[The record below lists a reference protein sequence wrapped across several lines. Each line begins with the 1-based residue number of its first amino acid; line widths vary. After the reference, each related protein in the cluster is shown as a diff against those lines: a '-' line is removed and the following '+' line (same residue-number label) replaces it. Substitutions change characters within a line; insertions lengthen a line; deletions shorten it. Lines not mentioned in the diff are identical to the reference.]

1 MRPIGRITVIKMST
15 QLADHGSLAERGLMA
30 RAVVVLVMTMMC
42 ANLFSGCMRTE
53 TQRGIGTSS
62 SEPTPQNASS
72 PSLPAN
78 QSSDTVDFNHYVGW
92 IHGECLGIKNA
103 DIHPGTVVHVISLEK
118 PQSVRKA
125 AIIGGATSGNECP
138 ALLPDRM
145 KVNQRKGR
153 FFYRLDLPT
162 GTDFMAIGVIDLKVK
177 MISAD
182 GTIRIDLTRD
192 GTAAIAA
199 SCQTGEGVRFYLAP
213 GDPSGQGRLWS
224 DYYYLGYDTKPTCR
238 D

>member
-1 MRPIGRITVIKMST
+1 
-15 QLADHGSLAERGLMA
+15 MA
-30 RAVVVLVMTMMC
+30 RVVFPLVMTLMC
-42 ANLFSGCMRTE
+42 ANLISGCMGTE
-53 TQRGIGTSS
+53 TQRELRTSS

-72 PSLPAN
+72 PSLPAK
-78 QSSDTVDFNHYVGW
+78 QRSDTADFNHHVGW

-103 DIHPGTVVHVISLEK
+103 EVHPGTVVHVISLEK
-118 PQSVRKA
+118 PQSVSKA
-125 AIIGGATSGNECP
+125 TIIGGATSGNECP

-153 FFYRLDLPT
+153 SFYRLDLPA
-162 GTDFMAIGVIDLKVK
+162 GTDFMAIGVVDLEVK

-213 GDPSGQGRLWS
+213 RDPSGQGRLWS
-224 DYYYLGYDTKPTCR
+224 DYYYLGYDTKPTCL